1 MRAHIKAMREY
12 CDATAP
18 SSVVVVGEDAAPSA
32 PKLTSPDEMIEALFA
47 KFDVDQ
53 DEFLSKTEY
62 RECSGLIHT
71 AGGAESRGRLGPVG
85 RRPVNRRRP
94 VPD

>member
-18 SSVVVVGEDAAPSA
+18 SSVVPSA

-71 AGGAESRGRLGPVG
+71 AGGAESRGRSTGAG
-85 RRPVNRRRP
+85 GTAA
-94 VPD
+94 DQSAAAGA